1 MDMEDDDVEK
11 VRDGGRW
18 WRGEPECLNKTG
30 EGDGPWVSYSMD
42 GWAGGIM
49 LDIGPVKDDGDGSVE
64 DELDPLV
71 KLLLELDMRRVLQR

>member
-1 MDMEDDDVEK
+1 
-11 VRDGGRW
+11 
-18 WRGEPECLNKTG
+18 
-30 EGDGPWVSYSMD
+30 MD

-49 LDIGPVKDDGDGSVE
+49 LDIGPVKDGGDGSVE